1 MPQDPY
7 SVLGVSPGAT
17 DDEIRQAYRDLA
29 RKYHPDNY
37 KDHPLASLAE
47 EKMKEINEAYGA
59 ITKMRKGGGNYGSG
73 STGGYG
79 RREGSYTGSTSSSS
93 GDFAAIRSYIQSGNL
108 AAAEQLLSGISD
120 RSAEWYFLNGSLNY
134 RKGWYDEARKN
145 FEIAFNMEPGN
156 MEYRTAYMRIQNS
169 GGGYNTFGGGSG
181 SDELCNCCGNLM
193 CADCL
198 CEACGGNLCPCLGC
212 R

>member
-47 EKMKEINEAYGA
+47 EKMKEINEAYDA
-59 ITKMRKGGGNYGSG
+59 ITKMRKSGGNYRTGSA
-73 STGGYG
+73 GGYG
-79 RREGSYTGSTSSSS
+79 SSEGTYTGSASSS
-93 GDFAAIRSYIQSGNL
+93 GDLAAVRSYIQSGNL
-108 AAAEQLLSGISD
+108 AAAEQLLSKISD
-120 RSAEWYFLNGSLNY
+120 RNAEWYFLNGSLNY
-134 RKGWYDEARKN
+134 RKGWYDEARRN
-145 FEIAFNMEPGN
+145 FETAYNMEPGN

-169 GGGYNTFGGGSG
+169 GSGYNTFGGRSG